1 MTEFWLGFATGAL
14 GLLAGSAAVGLAMA
28 PLMRFSRNDFAPD
41 PEAQNDIHLTKINS
55 TYVREFHHD

>member
-28 PLMRFSRNDFAPD
+28 PLMRRAKRDEFF